1 MSPLHAAQL
10 SQLLVSLSLS
20 LVSLLPLSLSLVS
33 LLPRLRAAQHRGFPQ
48 PAVSSGAAPWTPPSS
63 NLFPWRA
70 VYAE

>member
-1 MSPLHAAQL
+1 MSSLQAAQL
-10 SQLLVSLSLS
+10 SQLLVSLLPRLRAALPRLQAALS
-20 LVSLLPLSLSLVS
+20 
-33 LLPRLRAAQHRGFPQ
+33 RLRAAQHRGFPQ